1 MKNLVRALRLLSSL
15 QFGLILFIAL
25 FALIFWGTLFE
36 AKAGVELGTMRFF
49 DAWWILVAGVFPFP
63 ALKSLAVLLFLN
75 VLCTCIFRIPHTW
88 KKFGLLLMHFSVLI
102 LIAGSFAGS
111 LYKESFQAFGVEGGE
126 VRIDS
131 TENAG
136 FRILNADSA
145 GCTIVREDM
154 ADTVSLEWNS
164 PQKIGSY
171 TLYFGEV
178 IPMTPTK
185 HVVRLWVKRD
195 PFAFVPYL
203 FSGLLLF
210 GLIWHLASQFG
221 GRKK

>member
-1 MKNLVRALRLLSSL
+1 MKNFARTLRLLGSL
-15 QFGLILFIAL
+15 QFGLILLIAL

-36 AKAGVELGTMRFF
+36 AKAGVELGSARFF
-49 DAWWILVAGVFPFP
+49 DAWWILVAGIFPFP
-63 ALKSLAVLLFLN
+63 ALKSLAVLLFFN
-75 VLCTCIFRIPHTW
+75 VLSTCIFRIPHTW
-88 KKFGLLLMHFSVLI
+88 KKFGLLLVHLSVLI

-111 LYKESFQAFGVEGGE
+111 LYKESFQAFGLEGGE

-131 TENAG
+131 TENVG
-136 FRILNADSA
+136 FQILDTDSA
-145 GCTIVREDM
+145 GCTIVRGDK

-171 TLYFGEV
+171 MVYFGEFF
-178 IPMTPTK
+178 PMTPTK
-185 HVVRLWVKRD
+185 NVVRFWVKRD

-203 FSGLLLF
+203 FSGILLF

-221 GRKK
+221 GRKR